1 MRKRE
6 CLRVYANSSATCRAV
21 RQYICAHIR
30 WLWHHRAVQCI
41 LNYGSTCFLDWRKSA
56 LSICPICVQLR
67 LGVCAHSCCLHF
79 CISSVGFISFTW
91 KIQRN
96 LNLILKFWAH
106 KADNIF
112 SIYIIIVWSY
122 GSRGLVY
129 ILFAFPLW
137 QNAIEPSR
145 FRFETLPTRKKQFF
159 IRKGKKKRNNWFIP
173 QIDAIPHCFSKVGKK
188 HGSRVSFWHIWKSSQ
203 FRLNLSLPFCTNLF
217 TQTHF
222 HSFFSL
228 VTNFYRTAW
237 VCDILF
243 KEFQSNGKKGIMSDE
258 MDECACYWSHEFAMR
273 RLLALVSIGIWIFCL
288 IRWLMEKLI
297 IIFSLPH
304 FIVET
309 RTGLLHWQWM
319 HRS

>member
-1 MRKRE
+1 MST
-6 CLRVYANSSATCRAV
+6 CLRELVCDLQSRPSIYMCTYSMVVTPPCSSMHFELWFDMFSWLAKIGAVHLSDLCTASARRVCAQLLFTFLHFVCGFHFIHVENSTQFKFDLEILGTQSGQYFFYIYYYCVKLWFTWTCL
-21 RQYICAHIR
+21 Y
-30 WLWHHRAVQCI
+30 
-41 LNYGSTCFLDWRKSA
+41 
-56 LSICPICVQLR
+56 SIC
-67 LGVCAHSCCLHF
+67 F
-79 CISSVGFISFTW
+79 SSLAKCDWTDPISFWNIANT
-91 KIQRN
+91 KKT
-96 LNLILKFWAH
+96 ILHSK
-106 KADNIF
+106 
-112 SIYIIIVWSY
+112 
-122 GSRGLVY
+122 R
-129 ILFAFPLW
+129 
-137 QNAIEPSR
+137 
-145 FRFETLPTRKKQFF
+145 
-159 IRKGKKKRNNWFIP
+159 KKKRNNWFIP

-228 VTNFYRTAW
+228 VTNSYRTAW